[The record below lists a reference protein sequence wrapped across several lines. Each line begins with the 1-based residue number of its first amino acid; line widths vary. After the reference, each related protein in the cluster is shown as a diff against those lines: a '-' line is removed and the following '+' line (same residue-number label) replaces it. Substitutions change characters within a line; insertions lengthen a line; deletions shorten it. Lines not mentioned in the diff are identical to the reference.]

1 MSLNLKMLGTNIQ
14 SKRKSKHLNQ
24 EELAYRVGISRNYL
38 SMIETGKKEVS
49 ITYLVELAENLECTV
64 NDFLIGSQNY
74 DTTDTAREIE
84 DLLTD
89 FVRLWIKSISKPM
102 TTCMYLAMLSTVIL
116 TVWISSMNSEICRM
130 LRYYSEIT
138 KRCAMI
144 RWCRITV
151 RGSYQIG

>member
-84 DLLTD
+84 DLLIDCNPTEKIII
-89 FVRLWIKSISKPM
+89 LEK
-102 TTCMYLAMLSTVIL
+102 CMSVKNALVTYR
-116 TVWISSMNSEICRM
+116 ED
-130 LRYYSEIT
+130 LREEYVLKI
-138 KRCAMI
+138 
-144 RWCRITV
+144 
-151 RGSYQIG
+151 

>member
-84 DLLTD
+84 DLLIDCNPTEKNII
-89 FVRLWIKSISKPM
+89 LEM
-102 TTCMYLAMLSTVIL
+102 CMSVKNALVTYR
-116 TVWISSMNSEICRM
+116 ED
-130 LRYYSEIT
+130 LREEYVLKI
-138 KRCAMI
+138 
-144 RWCRITV
+144 
-151 RGSYQIG
+151 

>member
-84 DLLTD
+84 DLLLDSNPTEKIII
-89 FVRLWIKSISKPM
+89 LEM
-102 TTCMYLAMLSTVIL
+102 CMSVKNALVTYR
-116 TVWISSMNSEICRM
+116 ED
-130 LRYYSEIT
+130 LREEYVLKI
-138 KRCAMI
+138 
-144 RWCRITV
+144 
-151 RGSYQIG
+151 

>member
-74 DTTDTAREIE
+74 DNGE
-84 DLLTD
+84 DL
-89 FVRLWIKSISKPM
+89 SG
-102 TTCMYLAMLSTVIL
+102 
-116 TVWISSMNSEICRM
+116 SS
-130 LRYYSEIT
+130 L
-138 KRCAMI
+138 
-144 RWCRITV
+144 
-151 RGSYQIG
+151 

>member
-84 DLLTD
+84 DLLLDCNPTEK
-89 FVRLWIKSISKPM
+89 II
-102 TTCMYLAMLSTVIL
+102 IL
-116 TVWISSMNSEICRM
+116 EMRM
-130 LRYYSEIT
+130 SVKNALVTYREDLREEYVLKI
-138 KRCAMI
+138 
-144 RWCRITV
+144 
-151 RGSYQIG
+151 

>member
-84 DLLTD
+84 DLLLD
-89 FVRLWIKSISKPM
+89 FNPTEKIIILEM
-102 TTCMYLAMLSTVIL
+102 CMSVKNALVTYR
-116 TVWISSMNSEICRM
+116 ED
-130 LRYYSEIT
+130 LREEYVLKI
-138 KRCAMI
+138 
-144 RWCRITV
+144 
-151 RGSYQIG
+151 

>member
-84 DLLTD
+84 DLLIELQSD
-89 FVRLWIKSISKPM
+89 RENHYFRNVHVGKKC
-102 TTCMYLAMLSTVIL
+102 TCHL
-116 TVWISSMNSEICRM
+116 
-130 LRYYSEIT
+130 
-138 KRCAMI
+138 
-144 RWCRITV
+144 
-151 RGSYQIG
+151 

>member
-24 EELAYRVGISRNYL
+24 EQLAYRVGISRNYL

-84 DLLTD
+84 DLLIDCNATEKNII
-89 FVRLWIKSISKPM
+89 LEM
-102 TTCMYLAMLSTVIL
+102 CMSVKNALVTYR
-116 TVWISSMNSEICRM
+116 ED
-130 LRYYSEIT
+130 LREEYVLKI
-138 KRCAMI
+138 
-144 RWCRITV
+144 
-151 RGSYQIG
+151 

>member
-84 DLLTD
+84 DLLLD
-89 FVRLWIKSISKPM
+89 CI
-102 TTCMYLAMLSTVIL
+102 LSTQGASTYSFGVISITL
-116 TVWISSMNSEICRM
+116 SSEPSLAGRSSVKVSLSLAT
-130 LRYYSEIT
+130 LR
-138 KRCAMI
+138 
-144 RWCRITV
+144 
-151 RGSYQIG
+151 

>member
-84 DLLTD
+84 DLLLDCNPTEK
-89 FVRLWIKSISKPM
+89 II
-102 TTCMYLAMLSTVIL
+102 IL
-116 TVWISSMNSEICRM
+116 
-130 LRYYSEIT
+130 
-138 KRCAMI
+138 
-144 RWCRITV
+144 
-151 RGSYQIG
+151 

>member
-84 DLLTD
+84 DLLLDCNPTKKIII
-89 FVRLWIKSISKPM
+89 LEM
-102 TTCMYLAMLSTVIL
+102 CMSVKNALVTYR
-116 TVWISSMNSEICRM
+116 ED
-130 LRYYSEIT
+130 LREEYVLKI
-138 KRCAMI
+138 
-144 RWCRITV
+144 
-151 RGSYQIG
+151 

>member
-14 SKRKSKHLNQ
+14 SKCKSKHLNQ

-64 NDFLIGSQNY
+64 NDILIGSQNY

-84 DLLTD
+84 DLLIDCNPTEKIII
-89 FVRLWIKSISKPM
+89 LEM
-102 TTCMYLAMLSTVIL
+102 CMSVKNALVTYR
-116 TVWISSMNSEICRM
+116 ED
-130 LRYYSEIT
+130 LREEYVLKI
-138 KRCAMI
+138 
-144 RWCRITV
+144 
-151 RGSYQIG
+151 

>member
-84 DLLTD
+84 DLLIDRNPTEKIII
-89 FVRLWIKSISKPM
+89 LEM
-102 TTCMYLAMLSTVIL
+102 CMSVKNALVTYR
-116 TVWISSMNSEICRM
+116 ED
-130 LRYYSEIT
+130 LREEYVLKI
-138 KRCAMI
+138 
-144 RWCRITV
+144 
-151 RGSYQIG
+151 

>member
-84 DLLTD
+84 DLLIDCNPTEKIIILEMCMSVKNALVTYREDLREEYVYPTVKKAD
-89 FVRLWIKSISKPM
+89 FSRL
-102 TTCMYLAMLSTVIL
+102 
-116 TVWISSMNSEICRM
+116 
-130 LRYYSEIT
+130 
-138 KRCAMI
+138 
-144 RWCRITV
+144 
-151 RGSYQIG
+151 

>member
-84 DLLTD
+84 DLLIDCNPTE
-89 FVRLWIKSISKPM
+89 KSIILEM
-102 TTCMYLAMLSTVIL
+102 CMSVKNALVTYR
-116 TVWISSMNSEICRM
+116 ED
-130 LRYYSEIT
+130 LREEYVLKI
-138 KRCAMI
+138 
-144 RWCRITV
+144 
-151 RGSYQIG
+151 